1 MNQNKK
7 PTKTNLIIFTILCA
21 VFIPFSI
28 GWYNALTNL
37 HCEQKFSD
45 TINIKSSITEGTDT
59 NCSGHTNFHWLI
71 FYGVNGVIYSLP
83 AIAFAITTNKKR

>member
-1 MNQNKK
+1 MNQNINSIKS
-7 PTKTNLIIFTILCA
+7 NLIILSILCA

-28 GWYNALTNL
+28 GWYNALTT

-45 TINIKSSITEGTDT
+45 MINIKSSQTEENT
-59 NCSGHTNFHWLI
+59 NCSEHANFHWLV

-83 AIAFAITTNKKR
+83 AIAFAISTNKKR

>member
-1 MNQNKK
+1 MDQNKK
-7 PTKTNLIIFTILCA
+7 SIKTNLIILTILCA

-45 TINIKSSITEGTDT
+45 TIDIKSSLTGTPA
-59 NCSGHTNFHWLI
+59 NCNQHTNFHWLL

-83 AIAFAITTNKKR
+83 AIAFAIKTNYKKR